1 MITGFGKEGISM
13 AVRRSKGET
22 IFLAVNY
29 LVMALLCLSMLFPFW
44 SLLAKSFAAASVPS
58 TQLYFWPSQTTL
70 ANYAR
75 VFANKNIWIG
85 FGNTIFRTVVGTILS
100 LVMSIHVAYP
110 LSKKY
115 LPNRTFWTSLIVFT
129 MFFSGGMIP
138 EYILVRSLKLYNSRW
153 ALIFPILLNTFNMII
168 IRNYFMSIPD
178 SLEESA
184 KIDGAN
190 DLLILYR
197 IIIPLSFPIIATVVL
212 WTAVS
217 HWNAWFDS
225 LIYISDGN
233 KQVLQTILRR
243 IVLEG
248 SLQLMELQGG
258 AMAMEAS
265 NVSSEAIKAATV
277 IVATTP
283 ILVAYPF
290 LQKYFVKGVL
300 VGSLKG

>member
-1 MITGFGKEGISM
+1 M

>member
-1 MITGFGKEGISM
+1 MKI
-13 AVRRSKGET
+13 RRSNGEK
-22 IFLAVNY
+22 IFLTVNY
-29 LVMALLCLSMLFPFW
+29 ITMIVLCLTMIFPFW
-44 SLLAKSFAAASVPS
+44 NLFAKSFAAASVPTS
-58 TQLYFWPSQTTL
+58 RFYMWPSETTL
-70 ANYAR
+70 DNYAK

-85 FGNTIFRTVVGTILS
+85 FANTFFRTIIGTFLS
-100 LVMSIHVAYP
+100 LIMSIHVAYP
-110 LSKKY
+110 LSKRY

-138 EYILVRSLKLYNSRW
+138 DYILVRSLGLYNSRW
-153 ALIFPILLNTFNMII
+153 ALILPILLNTFNMII

-190 DLLILYR
+190 DLLILYK

-212 WTAVS
+212 WTAVT

-258 AMAMEAS
+258 AMGMDTA
-265 NVSSEAIKAATV
+265 NVNSETIKAATV
-277 IVATTP
+277 IVATAP

-290 LQKYFVKGVL
+290 LQKYFVKGIL

>member
-1 MITGFGKEGISM
+1 M
-13 AVRRSKGET
+13 AVRRSTGET

-29 LVMALLCLSMLFPFW
+29 VVMALLCLSMIFPFW
-44 SLLAKSFAAASVPS
+44 SLLARSFASASVPS
-58 TQLYFWPSQTTL
+58 TKLYFWPPETTFD
-70 ANYAR
+70 NYAR

-85 FGNTIFRTVVGTILS
+85 FGNTIFRTVVGTFLS
-100 LVMSIHVAYP
+100 LIMSIHVAYP

-115 LPNRTFWTSLIVFT
+115 LPNRTLWTSLIVFT

-225 LIYISDGN
+225 LIYISDGS

-258 AMAMEAS
+258 ALGMETS

>member
-1 MITGFGKEGISM
+1 M

-29 LVMALLCLSMLFPFW
+29 LVMVLLCLSMLFPFW